1 MQLYNINQTDTV
13 HLNYM
18 HSTKSTEKRASWS
31 SLHWLSSITTTQS
44 GVLHRLYE
52 MQAAWWGSSI
62 YDPCS
67 NNKDLTFVFV
77 WINKQKV
84 NKLCLIVTPLT
95 DVKHTHSYVR
105 ECIF

>member
-1 MQLYNINQTDTV
+1 MKEILSIV
-13 HLNYM
+13 
-18 HSTKSTEKRASWS
+18 
-31 SLHWLSSITTTQS
+31 SL
-44 GVLHRLYE
+44 GVLLFISACTQKLNVHAE
-52 MQAAWWGSSI
+52 VMPAIGDINSMKCKPHGGAPVI

-67 NNKDLTFVFV
+67 NNKCLTFVFV

-105 ECIF
+105 ECIVQDIK